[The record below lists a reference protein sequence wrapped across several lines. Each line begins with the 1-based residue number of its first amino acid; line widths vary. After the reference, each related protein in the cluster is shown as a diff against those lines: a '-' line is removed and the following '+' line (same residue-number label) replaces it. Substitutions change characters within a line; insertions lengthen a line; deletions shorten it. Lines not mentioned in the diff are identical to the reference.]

1 MRFNVQLLVLP
12 MLAGIFML
20 SQGCG
25 EPAGPKVAPEATL
38 KSTEKPDWYKGPGS
52 VNPASLVNPANKAP
66 DKSADKAK

>member
-1 MRFNVQLLVLP
+1 MRFNIRLLVLP
-12 MLAGIFML
+12 VVASIFML

-25 EPAGPKVAPEATL
+25 EPVGPKVAPEATL

-52 VNPASLVNPANKAP
+52 VNPANKAP